1 MTFMIILGKI
11 EHSQWLK
18 VNQIDYLLPLQPF
31 HVLDTYANVDDLQ
44 EKFDN
49 KPIVLVKDCVAKF
62 IKWYKNYYQI

>member
-18 VNQIDYLLPLQPF
+18 VNQIDYLLPLKPS

-44 EKFDN
+44 EKFNN
-49 KPIVLVKDCVAKF
+49 KPIA
-62 IKWYKNYYQI
+62 